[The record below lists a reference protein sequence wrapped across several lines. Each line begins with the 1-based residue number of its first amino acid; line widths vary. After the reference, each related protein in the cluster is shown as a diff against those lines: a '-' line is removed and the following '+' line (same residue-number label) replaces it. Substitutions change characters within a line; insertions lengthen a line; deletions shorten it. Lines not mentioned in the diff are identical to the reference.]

1 MDHHMSRIPFSESPE
16 LGIRR
21 FFHYDDSDNC
31 FYIETEQDM
40 SPIIEANR
48 EAYNNA
54 PDRWGEWTRV
64 ASIPLSIY
72 YDLKKKG
79 IADDDEAMK
88 RWLNDYDNRFFRT
101 KSGVI

>member
-1 MDHHMSRIPFSESPE
+1 MSRIPFLDSPE

-21 FFHYDDSDNC
+21 YFHWDDSNNT
-31 FYIETEQDM
+31 FLIETEQDVE
-40 SPIIEANR
+40 PILATNR
-48 EAYNNA
+48 QEFNEA

-79 IADDDEAMK
+79 IADDDAAMK
-88 RWLNDYDNRFFRT
+88 KWLSDPDNRFFRT
-101 KSGVI
+101 RPGRL